1 MKALALALALL
12 FPSVVAAAP
21 QMGAIA
27 RAVAMRKAQKPKI
40 APEENP
46 RLGGAAKAFAKAR
59 VRIESPAE
67 REQVPPGDVV
77 VRLSITGYALVGGA
91 HAHLIVDN
99 EPALQVDDASQPLT
113 VKDVAQGPHLLRI
126 VLCRP
131 WHEVVKAPHA
141 FAMLRFWSGPRT
153 PGRAGAAAEHQVWP
167 APRRP
172 LLTHV
177 LPLGQPRA
185 DGPHLDAVAPVA
197 SAPSSATSAS
207 SSAALVTAP
216 TAFTSINTD
225 PNMGGSDGTPT
236 PPLPPPAAPAAR
248 PAAAPAQPPPRPRP
262 PTLDFYVSNA
272 KLGRRSYKV
281 YVELDR
287 AELQLVKAWEPRRLP
302 RLRPGRHH
310 IVIDLLDPKAL
321 QVHGPVNRTARTFH
335 TP

>member
-1 MKALALALALL
+1 LKALALALLI
-12 FPSVVAAAP
+12 PSVAAAAP

-27 RAVAMRKAQKPKI
+27 RAVAAKRAEPPKL

-67 REQVPPGDVV
+67 REQVKPGDVT
-77 VRLSITGYALVGGA
+77 VRLAITGYALVGGA

-99 EPALQVDDASQPLT
+99 EPALQVDDASQPLML
-113 VKDVAQGPHLLRI
+113 KDVAPGPHLLRV

-141 FAMLRFWSGPRT
+141 FAMVRFWSGPPT
-153 PGRAGAAAEHQVWP
+153 PGRAGAAAEQQVWP
-167 APRRP
+167 VPRRP
-172 LLTHV
+172 LLTYV
-177 LPLGQPRA
+177 LPLGQPRK
-185 DGPHLDAVAPVA
+185 DGPHLDGEQPTAAQPTAAVP
-197 SAPSSATSAS
+197 PSAS
-207 SSAALVTAP
+207 T
-216 TAFTSINTD
+216 TFTSINTD
-225 PNMGGSDGTPT
+225 PNLGGSDST
-236 PPLPPPAAPAAR
+236 PPPPPPPPPARVATTPAA
-248 PAAAPAQPPPRPRP
+248 QPGHRPRP
-262 PTLDFYVSNA
+262 PALDFYVSNA

-302 RLRPGRHH
+302 RMRPGRHH
-310 IVIDLLDPKAL
+310 IVVDLLDPMAS
-321 QVHGPVNRTARTFH
+321 QVHGPVNRTARAFH

>member
-153 PGRAGAAAEHQVWP
+153 SGRAGAGSGRMPVVS
-167 APRRP
+167 RRP
-172 LLTHV
+172 GWYV
-177 LPLGQPRA
+177 LDAGSKAISKDFGMPVIKGQPAERVRPIDLVPTA
-185 DGPHLDAVAPVA
+185 ELDEVARIDV
-197 SAPSSATSAS
+197 TSA
-207 SSAALVTAP
+207 
-216 TAFTSINTD
+216 
-225 PNMGGSDGTPT
+225 
-236 PPLPPPAAPAAR
+236 
-248 PAAAPAQPPPRPRP
+248 
-262 PTLDFYVSNA
+262 
-272 KLGRRSYKV
+272 
-281 YVELDR
+281 
-287 AELQLVKAWEPRRLP
+287 
-302 RLRPGRHH
+302 
-310 IVIDLLDPKAL
+310 
-321 QVHGPVNRTARTFH
+321 
-335 TP
+335 